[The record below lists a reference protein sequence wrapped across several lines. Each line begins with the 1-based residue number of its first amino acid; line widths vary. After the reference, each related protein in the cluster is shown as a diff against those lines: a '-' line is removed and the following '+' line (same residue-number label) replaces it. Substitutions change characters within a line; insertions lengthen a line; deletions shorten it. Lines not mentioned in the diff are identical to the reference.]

1 MRQDR
6 EEAAYRTRM
15 IAALGPDPA
24 KMYEAGKLRPEF
36 TAHVDQLRD
45 LLTMNANLT
54 GQATEL
60 RGKLSAFLKR

>member
-1 MRQDR
+1 
-6 EEAAYRTRM
+6 M

-36 TAHVDQLRD
+36 TAHVDRLRD

-60 RGKLSAFLKR
+60 RGKLNAFLKQ